1 MLIANC
7 CCGGTKLRPCPE
19 LRRSDLA
26 NQSPAWRG
34 NKTTFY
40 FDFLLGGR
48 GPSGDLRYAMR
59 LLPHTLCAIHL
70 VTLFTTYAGTDNN
83 KGRKHNGNTFKDRN
97 NR

>member
-19 LRRSDLA
+19 LRCSDPA

-48 GPSGDLRYAMR
+48 GSLRVELRAELYTELRVELRAELR
-59 LLPHTLCAIHL
+59 AEP
-70 VTLFTTYAGTDNN
+70 
-83 KGRKHNGNTFKDRN
+83 
-97 NR
+97 